1 MAAIYR
7 GRSGEMVAIGFDVY
21 GTLVDPLEM
30 QRHLR
35 ALLGG
40 QAGPF
45 AALWR
50 EKQLEYT
57 FRRAAMRQYV
67 SFDLCTAQALRFVV
81 RALAADVSEADQ
93 APLLAQYQELRA
105 FPDAIPAIERLK
117 AAGHTVV
124 AFSNGVEATVRT
136 LLDRAGLLSHLDAV
150 ISVDDLRIFKPD
162 PAVYAYL
169 ARRVDCPIGETWLV
183 SGNSFDVI
191 GAKAAGLRAA
201 WVRRNPD
208 AVFDPWGIEPDVI
221 VADLR
226 ECAEQILAD
235 PGLSA

>member
-1 MAAIYR
+1 MA
-7 GRSGEMVAIGFDVY
+7 AIGFDVY

-30 QRHLR
+30 QRPLR
-35 ALLGG
+35 ALVGE

-57 FRRAAMRQYV
+57 FRRGLMRRYV
-67 SFDLCTAQALRFVV
+67 SFDLCTAQALRHVI
-81 RALAADVSEADQ
+81 RALAVEISEADQ
-93 APLLAQYQELRA
+93 TRLLAHYQELQA
-105 FPDAIPAIERLK
+105 FPDAIPAIESLK

-124 AFSNGVEATVRT
+124 AFSNGVEATVRI
-136 LLDRAGLLSHLDAV
+136 LLAYAGILPHLDDV
-150 ISVDDLRIFKPD
+150 ISVDDLQTFKPD

-169 ARRVDCPIGETWLV
+169 ARRVDRPMAETWLV
-183 SGNSFDVI
+183 SGNPFDVI

-208 AVFDPWGIEPDVI
+208 AVFDPWGIEPDVLLS
-221 VADLR
+221 DLHGF
-226 ECAEQILAD
+226 AAHMATQD
-235 PGLSA
+235 SHSA

>member
-1 MAAIYR
+1 MAAI
-7 GRSGEMVAIGFDVY
+7 GLDVY

-57 FRRAAMRQYV
+57 FRRGLMRRYA
-67 SFDLCTAQALRFVV
+67 SFDVCTAEALQYTLQS
-81 RALAADVSEADQ
+81 LAADVSEADR
-93 APLLAQYQELRA
+93 ARLLAQYRELPS
-105 FPDAIPAIERLK
+105 FSDTLPAIERLK
-117 AAGHTVV
+117 GAGHTVV
-124 AFSNGVEATVRT
+124 AFSNGVEATVRA
-136 LLDRAGLLSHLDAV
+136 LLDHAGILSHLDDV
-150 ISVDDLRIFKPD
+150 ISVDDLRTFKPD

-169 ARRVDCPIGETWLV
+169 AGRVGRPAEEIWLV
-183 SGNSFDVI
+183 SSNPFDVI

-208 AVFDPWGIEPDVI
+208 AIFDPWGIAPDLI
-221 VADLR
+221 AAHLGEFADR
-226 ECAEQILAD
+226 MAVD
-235 PGLSA
+235 SPLST